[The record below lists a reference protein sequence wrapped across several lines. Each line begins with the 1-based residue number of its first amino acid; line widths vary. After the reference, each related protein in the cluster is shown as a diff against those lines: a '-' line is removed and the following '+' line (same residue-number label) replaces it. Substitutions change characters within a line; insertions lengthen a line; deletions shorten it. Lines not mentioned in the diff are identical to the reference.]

1 MCRAKYE
8 KLSGTGRKLYGMSA
22 NICFSNEMNKCN
34 ARPWTK
40 LAGGSA
46 FICCQFNE
54 VVFAVLIRLVGRVK
68 GQCVC

>member
-1 MCRAKYE
+1 
-8 KLSGTGRKLYGMSA
+8 MSA

-54 VVFAVLIRLVGRVK
+54 VVFASLPLPS
-68 GQCVC
+68 